1 VTGVEPREFWERNT
15 VLAQAFLANDEE
27 MRQAQEVLDEAQ
39 AARCRTLAAFA
50 VTVGD
55 DGAIAELLGLNEREV
70 RLARRTVG
78 RNDARSVAESLLSG
92 PPQPQPE
99 PAGGPPPATD
109 GLPHPREELPLPAA
123 DPPHQ
128 TPAPPQTPPS
138 IPQVTQVESTAWTPS
153 MDSVLLWSW
162 ESGVDL
168 QTVASELGV
177 SVRALLIRVQALAD
191 DGMLTLATP
200 ITDVGRNGR
209 HRRQHDETS
218 AVLFGP
224 ATVPGYMQ
232 Y

>member
-1 VTGVEPREFWERNT
+1 MEPREFWERHT

-39 AARCRTLAAFA
+39 AARSRTLAAFA

-78 RNDARSVAESLLSG
+78 RNDARSVAESLLSN

-99 PAGGPPPATD
+99 PAGGPPPSLD

-128 TPAPPQTPPS
+128 TPVPPQMTPSVPHA
-138 IPQVTQVESTAWTPS
+138 PMEAAAWTPS

-200 ITDVGRNGR
+200 VTEVGRNGR